1 MKVIDLEAI
10 RRVVR
15 FPEIIDLMRDALV
28 AQSRGECDTP
38 MPMHLSVPS
47 ERAEVH
53 VKGSY
58 RQGGQYF
65 GLKIASTFPHNRERG
80 LSVSNG
86 MMLLLSAK
94 NGDPLAYF
102 ADRGEMTDIRTAAV
116 SAMVTREIGRQDEV
130 LGVIGAGIQGR
141 LQARTHAEVLP
152 LKRILVHDVVPERLE
167 GYASEMR
174 ALLPEVEVRPCGS
187 TAEVARGARLI
198 VTVTPAREPH
208 LRRRDVRPGTHINAV
223 GADTPGKHELDP
235 QILRDAGV
243 LLVDS
248 VAQCLRLGELQH
260 ASELEPDAV
269 EIGAF
274 CEHPVSLPPQAVTV
288 CDMTGLGV
296 EDLFIAQYCYERLSG
311 GGGGDAEGDG

>member
-1 MKVIDLEAI
+1 MEIMELEAI
-10 RRVVR
+10 RKVLD
-15 FPEIIDLMRDALV
+15 FSELIDRMREALV

-38 MPMHLSVPS
+38 MPMHLSVPP
-47 ERAEVH
+47 ERAEIH

-58 RQGGQYF
+58 RQGGTYF
-65 GLKIASTFPHNRERG
+65 GLKIASTFPNNRERG

-86 MMLLLSAK
+86 MMLLLSAR

-116 SAMVTREIGRQDEV
+116 SAMVTRELGRDDET
-130 LGVIGAGIQGR
+130 LGVIGAGIQGH
-141 LQARTHAEVLP
+141 LQARMHAKVLP
-152 LKRILVHDVVPERLE
+152 LKRILVHDAVPARAEQYVSDL
-167 GYASEMR
+167 A
-174 ALLPEVEVRPCGS
+174 ALLPGVEVVPCAS

-208 LRRRDVRPGTHINAV
+208 LGHADVQPGTHINAV
-223 GADTPGKHELDP
+223 GADTPGKNELDP
-235 QILRDAGV
+235 QILRDAGL

-260 ASELEPDAV
+260 APDLETKAV
-269 EIGAF
+269 QIGTF
-274 CEHPVSLPPQAVTV
+274 CEHPVPVDRKAVTV

-296 EDLFIAQYCYERLSG
+296 EDLFIARSCYERLARG
-311 GGGGDAEGDG
+311 